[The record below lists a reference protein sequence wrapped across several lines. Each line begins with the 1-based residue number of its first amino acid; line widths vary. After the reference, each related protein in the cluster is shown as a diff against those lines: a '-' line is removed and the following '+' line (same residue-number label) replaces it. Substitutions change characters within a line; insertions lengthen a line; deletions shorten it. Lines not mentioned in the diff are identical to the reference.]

1 MVQRCVKWKNI
12 VAYGAA
18 DLFGNSCMAVIAT
31 WMLYFYTTF
40 CGLSPIEAGS
50 ILGIVRISDA
60 FTSPIIGYITDHFGN
75 TWLGRKFGRRR
86 FFILLGC
93 PLMVLYI
100 LPWVT
105 NMGYLYYLFTY
116 LILDI
121 LSAVVMIPYET
132 LAAEMTTDFD
142 VRTKM
147 TSSRMLFSAVATFLS
162 VWLPARMFGIFG
174 KDNPDAFLYNAIVL
188 MGIFIVALLVT
199 YFFTWD
205 RPASEVKENQ
215 KSDTPIKYFINM
227 FREMGSVF
235 RVKSYVLHLII
246 YLFSFTARDMIGTV
260 YVFFVV
266 YAMQSD
272 QITAANIMTLGAV
285 VGIPCNLIWPKLI
298 SRMGPSRLLQV
309 MYALMVGTVCLYGVL
324 YVSPW
329 AANVTM
335 SINALYVLQVAW
347 GVANSGTGY
356 VPWTVYTFIPD
367 VDEIITKQR
376 REGLFAGVMTFSRKT
391 TSALAP
397 LITGIVLEE
406 TGFIKGA
413 QVQTQSSLDYMV
425 LYMVAA
431 TCVLIVVAFAT
442 TYFFKLTKENHE
454 ILIAEITRLKNGG
467 EMEAVNEKT
476 QAVVENLTGFKY
488 KNLWGHN
495 TVVGRSLD

>member
-1 MVQRCVKWKNI
+1 
-12 VAYGAA
+12 
-18 DLFGNSCMAVIAT
+18 
-31 WMLYFYTTF
+31 
-40 CGLSPIEAGS
+40 
-50 ILGIVRISDA
+50 
-60 FTSPIIGYITDHFGN
+60 
-75 TWLGRKFGRRR
+75 
-86 FFILLGC
+86 
-93 PLMVLYI
+93 
-100 LPWVT
+100 
-105 NMGYLYYLFTY
+105 
-116 LILDI
+116 
-121 LSAVVMIPYET
+121 
-132 LAAEMTTDFD
+132 
-142 VRTKM
+142 
-147 TSSRMLFSAVATFLS
+147 
-162 VWLPARMFGIFG
+162 
-174 KDNPDAFLYNAIVL
+174 
-188 MGIFIVALLVT
+188 
-199 YFFTWD
+199 
-205 RPASEVKENQ
+205 
-215 KSDTPIKYFINM
+215 
-227 FREMGSVF
+227 
-235 RVKSYVLHLII
+235 
-246 YLFSFTARDMIGTV
+246 
-260 YVFFVV
+260 
-266 YAMQSD
+266 
-272 QITAANIMTLGAV
+272 
-285 VGIPCNLIWPKLI
+285 
-298 SRMGPSRLLQV
+298 
-309 MYALMVGTVCLYGVL
+309 
-324 YVSPW
+324 
-329 AANVTM
+329 M